1 MSSREFQDRLAR
13 RARRAGVSISPT
25 VAVKLEAYFKLLT
38 AWNAKMNLTGLDL
51 AEQSPAAID
60 RLLVEP
66 LVASKH
72 VTSPVT
78 RMIDIGSGGGSP
90 AIPLALALS
99 SRGER
104 GIEAGSYIPHLM
116 LVEAKARK
124 SVFLREALRA
134 LEMSEAEVVT
144 SRFEEL
150 LARPPLHEAHELL
163 TLRAVRLEGAILMN
177 LQAFVRPGGELFLFR
192 ASSGSEAPGSLM
204 PPLSWKATFP
214 LLEDQ
219 GSRLVV
225 LSKRADRLRRST

>member
-99 SRGER
+99 S
-104 GIEAGSYIPHLM
+104 PHLM

-134 LEMSEAEVVT
+134 LEMSEAEVAT

-163 TLRAVRLEGAILMN
+163 TLRAVRVEGAILMN

-192 ASSGSEAPGSLM
+192 AASGAEAPGSLM

-225 LSKRADRLRRST
+225 LTKRADRLRRST

>member
-1 MSSREFQDRLAR
+1 VSSREFHERLAR
-13 RARRAGVSISPT
+13 RARRAGVTIAPALAT
-25 VAVKLEAYFKLLT
+25 KLEVYFKLMA
-38 AWNAKMNLTGLDL
+38 AWNTKMNLTGLDL
-51 AEQSPAAID
+51 AEAGPAAMD

-66 LVASKH
+66 LVAAKH
-72 VTSPVT
+72 VTSPVA

-90 AIPLALALS
+90 AIPLSLAIS
-99 SRGER
+99 S
-104 GIEAGSYIPHLM
+104 PQLM
-116 LVEAKARK
+116 LVEAKTRK

-150 LARPPLHEAHELL
+150 LSRPALHEAHELL
-163 TLRAVRLEGAILMN
+163 TLRAVRVEGSVLMN

-192 ASSGSEAPGSLM
+192 AASGAEAPGSLM

-214 LLEDQ
+214 LLEEQ

>member
-1 MSSREFQDRLAR
+1 VNSRDFQERLTR
-13 RARRAGVSISPT
+13 RARRAGATVSPT
-25 VAVKLEAYFKLLT
+25 LATKLEVYFKLLT

-51 AEQSPAAID
+51 TALGPDALD

-66 LVASKH
+66 LVAAKH
-72 VTSPVT
+72 VNPSVT

-99 SRGER
+99 S
-104 GIEAGSYIPHLM
+104 PHLM
-116 LVEAKARK
+116 LVEAKTRK
-124 SVFLREALRA
+124 CVFLREALRA
-134 LEMSEAEVVT
+134 LDMTAAEVVT

-150 LARPPLHEAHELL
+150 LSRPPLHEAHELL
-163 TLRAVRLEGAILMN
+163 TLRAVRVEGAVLMN
-177 LQAFVRPGGELFLFR
+177 LQALVRPGGEIFLFR
-192 ASSGSEAPGSLM
+192 AASGVETPGSLM

-214 LLEDQ
+214 LLDDQ

>member
-1 MSSREFQDRLAR
+1 VNSREFHSRLIR
-13 RARRAGVSISPT
+13 RGRRAGVTISSPL
-25 VAVKLEAYFKLLT
+25 ALKLEVYFKLLT

-51 AEQSPAAID
+51 AEQGPAAID
-60 RLLVEP
+60 RLLIEP
-66 LVASKH
+66 LVAARH
-72 VTSPVT
+72 ATAPVKQ
-78 RMIDIGSGGGSP
+78 MIDIGSGGGSP

-99 SRGER
+99 
-104 GIEAGSYIPHLM
+104 AHLM
-116 LVEAKARK
+116 LVEAKTRK

-134 LEMSEAEVVT
+134 LELQDAEVVT

-150 LARPPLHEAHELL
+150 LSRPSLHEAHDLL
-163 TLRAVRLEGAILMN
+163 TLRAVRVEGSVLMN

-192 ASSGSEAPGSLM
+192 AASGAEAPGTLM

-225 LSKRADRLRRST
+225 LSKRLDRSKRFT

>member
-1 MSSREFQDRLAR
+1 VNSREFHSRLIR
-13 RARRAGVSISPT
+13 RGRRAGVTISSPL
-25 VAVKLEAYFKLLT
+25 ALKLEVYFKLLT

-51 AEQSPAAID
+51 AEQGPAAID
-60 RLLVEP
+60 RLLIEP
-66 LVASKH
+66 LVAARH
-72 VTSPVT
+72 ATAPVKQ
-78 RMIDIGSGGGSP
+78 MIDIGSGGGSP

-99 SRGER
+99 
-104 GIEAGSYIPHLM
+104 AHLM
-116 LVEAKARK
+116 LVEAKTRK

-134 LEMSEAEVVT
+134 LELHDAEVVT

-150 LARPPLHEAHELL
+150 LSRPSLHEAHDLL
-163 TLRAVRLEGAILMN
+163 TLRAVRVEGSVLMN

-192 ASSGSEAPGSLM
+192 AASGAEAPGTLM

-225 LSKRADRLRRST
+225 LSKRLDRSKRFT

>member
-1 MSSREFQDRLAR
+1 VNSREFHSRLIR
-13 RARRAGVSISPT
+13 RGRRAGVTISSPL
-25 VAVKLEAYFKLLT
+25 ALKLEVYFKLLT

-51 AEQSPAAID
+51 AEQGPAAID
-60 RLLVEP
+60 RLLIEP
-66 LVASKH
+66 LVAARH
-72 VTSPVT
+72 ATAPVKQ
-78 RMIDIGSGGGSP
+78 MIDIGSGGGSP

-99 SRGER
+99 
-104 GIEAGSYIPHLM
+104 AHLM
-116 LVEAKARK
+116 LVEAKTRK

-134 LEMSEAEVVT
+134 LELQDAEVVT

-150 LARPPLHEAHELL
+150 LSRPSLHEAHDLL
-163 TLRAVRLEGAILMN
+163 TLRAVRVEGSVLMN

-192 ASSGSEAPGSLM
+192 AASVAEAPGTLM

-225 LSKRADRLRRST
+225 LSKRLDRSKRFT

>member
-1 MSSREFQDRLAR
+1 
-13 RARRAGVSISPT
+13 
-25 VAVKLEAYFKLLT
+25 LL
-38 AWNAKMNLTGLDL
+38 
-51 AEQSPAAID
+51 I
-60 RLLVEP
+60 EP

-72 VTSPVT
+72 VSSPVT

-99 SRGER
+99 S
-104 GIEAGSYIPHLM
+104 PHLM

-124 SVFLREALRA
+124 SVFLREALRT

-163 TLRAVRLEGAILMN
+163 TLRAVRVEGAILMN
-177 LQAFVRPGGELFLFR
+177 LQAFVRPGGELFLFKA
-192 ASSGSEAPGSLM
+192 ASGAEALDSLM
-204 PPLSWKATFP
+204 PPLSWRATFP

-225 LSKRADRLRRST
+225 LTKRADRLRRST

>member
-1 MSSREFQDRLAR
+1 VSSREFHERLAR
-13 RARRAGVSISPT
+13 RARRAGVTIAPALAT
-25 VAVKLEAYFKLLT
+25 KLEVYFKLMA
-38 AWNAKMNLTGLDL
+38 AWNTKMNLTGLDL
-51 AEQSPAAID
+51 AEAGPAAMD

-66 LVASKH
+66 LVAAKH
-72 VTSPVT
+72 VTSPVA

-90 AIPLALALS
+90 AIPLALAIS
-99 SRGER
+99 S
-104 GIEAGSYIPHLM
+104 PQLM
-116 LVEAKARK
+116 LVEAKTRK

-150 LARPPLHEAHELL
+150 LSRPALHEAHELL
-163 TLRAVRLEGAILMN
+163 TLRAVRVEGSVLMN

-192 ASSGSEAPGSLM
+192 AASGAEAPGSLM

-214 LLEDQ
+214 LLEEQ

>member
-38 AWNAKMNLTGLDL
+38 AWNTKMNLTGLDL

-90 AIPLALALS
+90 SIPLALALS
-99 SRGER
+99 S
-104 GIEAGSYIPHLM
+104 PHLM

>member
-1 MSSREFQDRLAR
+1 VSSREFQERLTR
-13 RARRAGVSISPT
+13 RARRAGASLSPALAT
-25 VAVKLEAYFKLLT
+25 KLEIYFKLLT

-51 AEQSPAAID
+51 TEQGPNALD

-66 LVASKH
+66 LVAAKH
-72 VTSPVT
+72 VAPPVI

-99 SRGER
+99 S
-104 GIEAGSYIPHLM
+104 PHLV
-116 LVEAKARK
+116 LVEAKTRK

-150 LARPPLHEAHELL
+150 LSRPPLHEAHDLL
-163 TLRAVRLEGAILMN
+163 TLRAVRVESAVLMN
-177 LQAFVRPGGELFLFR
+177 LQAFVRPGGEIFLFKA
-192 ASSGSEAPGSLM
+192 ASGAEAPGSLM

-214 LLEDQ
+214 LLEEQ

>member
-1 MSSREFQDRLAR
+1 VTISSPLA
-13 RARRAGVSISPT
+13 T
-25 VAVKLEAYFKLLT
+25 KLEVYFRLLT

-51 AEQSPAAID
+51 KEQAPAAID
-60 RLLVEP
+60 RLLIEP
-66 LVASKH
+66 LVAAKH
-72 VTSPVT
+72 ATAPVT

-90 AIPLALALS
+90 AIPLALSLS
-99 SRGER
+99 
-104 GIEAGSYIPHLM
+104 AHLM
-116 LVEAKARK
+116 LVEAKTRK

-134 LEMSEAEVVT
+134 LELSDAEVVT

-150 LARPPLHEAHELL
+150 LSRPSLHEAHDLL
-163 TLRAVRLEGAILMN
+163 TLRAVRVEGSVLMN

-192 ASSGSEAPGSLM
+192 TASGAEAPGSLM

-225 LSKRADRLRRST
+225 LSKRLDRAKRST

>member
-38 AWNAKMNLTGLDL
+38 AWNTKMNLTGLDL

-99 SRGER
+99 S
-104 GIEAGSYIPHLM
+104 PHLM

-163 TLRAVRLEGAILMN
+163 TLRAVRVEGAILMN

-192 ASSGSEAPGSLM
+192 AASGSEAPGSLM

-225 LSKRADRLRRST
+225 LSKRADRLPRST

>member
-1 MSSREFQDRLAR
+1 VSSREFQERLRR
-13 RARRAGVSISPT
+13 RARRAGVTLPPT
-25 VAVKLEAYFKLLT
+25 LATKLEVYFKLLA

-51 AEQSPAAID
+51 TEHGPDALD

-66 LVASKH
+66 LVAAKH

-78 RMIDIGSGGGSP
+78 RMIDIGTGGGSP

-99 SRGER
+99 S
-104 GIEAGSYIPHLM
+104 AHVM
-116 LVEAKARK
+116 LVEAKTRK

-134 LEMSEAEVVT
+134 LDMNEAEVVT

-163 TLRAVRLEGAILMN
+163 TLRAVRVESAVLMN
-177 LQAFVRPGGELFLFR
+177 LQAFVRPGGEIFLFR
-192 ASSGSEAPGSLM
+192 AASGAEPPGSLM

>member
-1 MSSREFQDRLAR
+1 VSSREFQDRLTR
-13 RARRAGVSISPT
+13 RARRAGVTLSP
-25 VAVKLEAYFKLLT
+25 ALAAKLEAYFKLLT
-38 AWNAKMNLTGLDL
+38 AWNTKMNLTGLNL
-51 AEQSPAAID
+51 AEQGPAAID

-99 SRGER
+99 S
-104 GIEAGSYIPHLM
+104 PHLM
-116 LVEAKARK
+116 LVESKARK

-150 LARPPLHEAHELL
+150 LARPLLHEAHELL
-163 TLRAVRLEGAILMN
+163 TLRAVRVEGAILMN

-192 ASSGSEAPGSLM
+192 AASGAESPGSLM

-214 LLEDQ
+214 LLEDL

-225 LSKRADRLRRST
+225 LTKRADRLRRST